1 MEPNLSYPEDLLN
14 CVDCGSA
21 LKIDDPLT
29 CSACGRTYGWCRGRP
44 VLMSKDNPLF
54 PPEDY
59 EREEGG
65 RSSVLDPSLLSRI
78 KRAVPS
84 RSINIARDRML
95 TRIATEN
102 GNRTAPILVIG
113 CGHQRSDVMKYFE
126 GKSTRFV
133 FCDIDKAADADFF
146 CDSHELPFRDGSFSG
161 VITTAVL
168 EHVLRPHR
176 VSVEIH
182 RVLELDGFVYSEIP
196 FLQAVHEGAYDFTR
210 FTLGGHRLLF
220 DYFDELDSGVVAGP
234 GTALTWALVEYFRS
248 LSSNRR
254 LSSALGMIA
263 QTAFFWV
270 KYTDLWTASRP
281 RARDA
286 ASCTYFYGRSR
297 KTQVSS
303 NDIIAR
309 YGETNFSHT

>member
-1 MEPNLSYPEDLLN
+1 MEINLSCLEDLLN

-21 LKIDDPLT
+21 LKINDPLT
-29 CSACGRTYGWCRGRP
+29 CSACGRTYGWCRDRP

-59 EREEGG
+59 ESEEGG
-65 RSSVLDPSLLSRI
+65 RSSVPDPSFLSRI

-95 TRIATEN
+95 TKIATEN
-102 GNRTAPILVIG
+102 GNRIAPILVIG
-113 CGHQRSDVMKYFE
+113 CGHQRSDIMKYFE
-126 GKSTRFV
+126 GKSARFV
-133 FCDIDKAADADFF
+133 FCDIDKAADADLF
-146 CDSHELPFRDGSFSG
+146 CDSHQLPFRDGSFSG

-168 EHVLRPHR
+168 EHVLHPHR
-176 VSVEIH
+176 VSAEIH
-182 RVLELDGFVYSEIP
+182 RVLELGGFIYSEIP

-234 GTALTWALVEYFRS
+234 GTTLTWALVEYFRS
-248 LSSNRR
+248 LSSNQR
-254 LSSALGMIA
+254 LSSALGLIA
-263 QTAFFWV
+263 RTVFFWI
-270 KYTDLWTASRP
+270 KYTDRWTKSTP

-286 ASCTYFYGRSR
+286 ASCTYFYGRYR
-297 KTQVSS
+297 ETQVPPQ
-303 NDIIAR
+303 DIIAR
-309 YGETNFSHT
+309 YGKTSFSHT